1 MGEFVGSEMA
11 DEQAVID
18 ENVEEV
24 TEVDEA
30 ETPEP
35 EGEESA
41 ESEEETELVVTIGD
55 ESPTSEEEQ
64 EQAAAPEWVRELR
77 KAHREDKKRIRELEE
92 KLNAQTAEIKPA
104 ALGNKPKLE
113 DFDYDS
119 ERFEKELESWYERK
133 REHDAAQAKARD
145 AEEAQKREWQAKLD
159 AYNAEK
165 SKLRVRDYEDAE
177 MVAQESL
184 NVTQQGII
192 LHGSDNPALLTYAIG
207 KNPKKAKELA
217 AIQDPVKFAFA
228 VAKLEKELKVSNRKA
243 PPPERVVS
251 GSGSTSP
258 VVTGSNLDRLKAEA
272 QRTGDYEAY
281 FAAKRQ
287 AEARAKS
294 KSK

>member
-30 ETPEP
+30 EMPEP
-35 EGEESA
+35 EGEEAA

-133 REHDAAQAKARD
+133 REHDAEQAKARD
-145 AEEAQKREWQAKLD
+145 AEEAQRREWQAKLD

-165 SKLRVRDYEDAE
+165 SKLRVRDFEDAE
-177 MVAQESL
+177 MVVVDTLSAAQ
-184 NVTQQGII
+184 QAII
-192 LHGSDNPALLTYAIG
+192 LHGSKNPALLTFAIG

-217 AIQDPVKFAFA
+217 AIKDLAEFTFA
-228 VAKLEKELKVSNRKA
+228 VADFQREIKVSNRKA

>member
-18 ENVEEV
+18 ESVKEV

-30 ETPEP
+30 ATPKP
-35 EGEESA
+35 EGEKAA

-55 ESPTSEEEQ
+55 GSPTSEEEQ

-133 REHDAAQAKARD
+133 REHDAEQAKARD